1 MAAGRM
7 GQVGVARYASLALS
21 SGLTEGLI
29 PAAVGATIIL
39 DGVSHRLTTE
49 EGRRSFARACRRSR
63 WAGTGLR

>member
-7 GQVGVARYASLALS
+7 DRVGVVRYASLAMS

-49 EGRRSFARACRRSR
+49 EGEKVFRQS
-63 WAGTGLR
+63 L

>member
-7 GQVGVARYASLALS
+7 GQVGVARYASGL
-21 SGLTEGLI
+21 GLTEGFI
-29 PAAVGATIIL
+29 PAAGRATIIL

-63 WAGTGLR
+63 WAGAVLH